1 MNDPRNLPKLGPPY
15 LYKMKAFDS
24 ILSSNSQLCYV
35 IRPHR
40 ILFLLLLATLTSCSN
55 KPQTDVRVSEQ
66 HSFAKVVKEARDQAD
81 NVALTDPNRPVMID
95 DAVKRVKAYIMDT
108 LNSKFTGWDV
118 RVLDNTKT
126 DPNGSEIRIA
136 FGTSIDGY
144 DLEETARYKSI
155 VFREW
160 LSDAQSPLREKLQA
174 LNVGDHVK
182 ITGSF
187 ATRDKKIDVDPY
199 NEKEFRKSKNIF
211 SNPEFRVDITDL
223 IIVEE

>member
-1 MNDPRNLPKLGPPY
+1 MNDPRNLPKLGQHYP
-15 LYKMKAFDS
+15 YKMKAFYS

-40 ILFLLLLATLTSCSN
+40 ILFLILLTLISCSN

-66 HSFAKVVKEARDQAD
+66 QSFAKVAKEARDQAD
-81 NVALTDPNRPVMID
+81 NAALTDPNRPVMID
-95 DAVKRVKAYIMDT
+95 DAVKKLKAYIVDT
-108 LNSKFTGWDV
+108 LNSKFTDWDV

-126 DPNGSEIRIA
+126 DPNGSEIRIT
-136 FGTSIDGY
+136 FGTSIDGF

-160 LSDAQSPLREKLQA
+160 LSDAQSPLREKMQS

-187 ATRDKKIDVDPY
+187 VTRDKKIDIDPY

-223 IIVEE
+223 NIVEE

>member
-1 MNDPRNLPKLGPPY
+1 
-15 LYKMKAFDS
+15 MKAFYS

-40 ILFLLLLATLTSCSN
+40 ILFLILLTLISCSN

-66 HSFAKVVKEARDQAD
+66 QSFAKVAKEARDQAD
-81 NVALTDPNRPVMID
+81 NAALTDPNRPVMID
-95 DAVKRVKAYIMDT
+95 DAVKKLKAYIVDT
-108 LNSKFTGWDV
+108 LNSKFTDWDV

-126 DPNGSEIRIA
+126 DPNGSEIRIT
-136 FGTSIDGY
+136 FGTSIDGF

-160 LSDAQSPLREKLQA
+160 LSDAQSPLREKMQS

-187 ATRDKKIDVDPY
+187 VTRDKKIDIDPY

-223 IIVEE
+223 NIVEE